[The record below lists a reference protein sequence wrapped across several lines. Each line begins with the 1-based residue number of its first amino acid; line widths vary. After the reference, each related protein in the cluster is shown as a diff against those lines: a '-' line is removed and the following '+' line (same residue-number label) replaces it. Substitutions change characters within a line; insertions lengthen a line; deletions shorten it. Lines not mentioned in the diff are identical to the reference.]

1 MHQTLEDA
9 RLRKL
14 ASFHILDT
22 PPEREFDALTALAQR
37 LLDCPI
43 ALVSLVDQDR
53 QWFKSAQGLGQ
64 VRETPRSQAF
74 CAHTIHEDDLLL
86 IEDACADPRFADNPL
101 VQGKP
106 HIRFY
111 AGVPLRPHHDGYS
124 DTLPALGSFCIIDT
138 KPRHLSSRDL
148 ATLRDLAAVAESLL
162 RAHATAEDAKYLA
175 ELAEERAEIL
185 DGQHRL
191 LRQAEK
197 LASIGSWRL
206 SLDDGVLQWSDQ
218 VYVIHGLPIG
228 STPGLEE
235 ALGFYTAEEGR
246 LIRKRLQKAMRTGE
260 GFDFESDMI
269 AADGRL
275 RRVRSI
281 GEIEFRHERPAAI
294 IGVFQDV
301 TDRHLREEELRHSA
315 STDSLSGLPNRA
327 SFEQRFAETLAAS
340 KSQREP
346 VALLLM
352 DLDGFK
358 AVNDSFGHAAGDEIL
373 KAIAQQRGP
382 SRYLVALGYAG
393 WGAGQLEAEMTGESW
408 FLAPGDANLLFDTPA
423 RRKWAAIFAASGVDS
438 AHLVGGAGSVQP
450 VPARV
455 RVARRRVRVRE
466 RLKSGKCLDMLRPI
480 CLGLS

>member
-53 QWFKSAQGLGQ
+53 QWFKSAQGMGQ
-64 VRETPRSQAF
+64 VRETPRNQAF

-124 DTLPALGSFCIIDT
+124 DTLPALGSFCVIDT

-235 ALGFYTAEEGR
+235 ALGFYTAEEARRHEVRPGITGWAQLNGR
-246 LIRKRLQKAMRTGE
+246 NELPWDEKLALDVWYVEHRSFALDVRILLRTLAVPFARRGISRTGH
-260 GFDFESDMI
+260 
-269 AADGRL
+269 ATAPRL
-275 RRVRSI
+275 
-281 GEIEFRHERPAAI
+281 
-294 IGVFQDV
+294 D
-301 TDRHLREEELRHSA
+301 
-315 STDSLSGLPNRA
+315 
-327 SFEQRFAETLAAS
+327 
-340 KSQREP
+340 
-346 VALLLM
+346 
-352 DLDGFK
+352 
-358 AVNDSFGHAAGDEIL
+358 DE
-373 KAIAQQRGP
+373 
-382 SRYLVALGYAG
+382 
-393 WGAGQLEAEMTGESW
+393 
-408 FLAPGDANLLFDTPA
+408 
-423 RRKWAAIFAASGVDS
+423 
-438 AHLVGGAGSVQP
+438 
-450 VPARV
+450 
-455 RVARRRVRVRE
+455 RRRA
-466 RLKSGKCLDMLRPI
+466 
-480 CLGLS
+480 